1 MATAADLHNQ
11 IAAAKKQLEEKKAHT
26 QFLREESTRAEER
39 QKLRRQLEEV
49 QKHISHQESINSGE
63 RNYRRLLDADA
74 LGNTPSDG
82 SKLYE
87 PPPARFNPGSN
98 GELVHCAEVVA
109 KGDYEWRIDGMSWL
123 VNTLESCSFIVGGEE
138 FTLQYNPK
146 CGDVGDLGGQRG
158 SLCLVHQDEGGITF
172 RYRAL
177 IKNAAGAYVQWGQ
190 EANECYPA
198 ESTCGRA
205 FGPDVYFTEDVP
217 ESMARV
223 GIFGMTHEQLL
234 KSDWVVDGALTAK
247 FELEVRPNVE
257 LDPMPLKR
265 ASIEVPPSTIAT
277 EFVEMFDEGRGA
289 DVTFIVQGE
298 RVAAHSQILAAR
310 STVFDC
316 QLNSGM
322 KETISKEIVVDDCDA
337 ETFKAL
343 LKFVYTDDLAR
354 IEELAKLSK
363 NEPSVVLNKLPAPF
377 LQKLLSVSHLY
388 QVSRLRIWCE
398 HKLCECLTV
407 CDAFSILC
415 QAHLYEAKQLEHACL
430 TFIKDNLAQVV
441 SSTAFGK
448 GCKEWPEVVLKINAA
463 TAGLDERSASMAF
476 EALRE
481 KKPEKAE
488 KEESETIDDKEAK
501 EEDKAKNPTN
511 PTSATGATGATDS
524 GKGAAKES
532 STESTKRS
540 KAEPEKGTEKPAK
553 RKKAS

>member
-1 MATAADLHNQ
+1 MYQHAPGVARFVGIFGIHC
-11 IAAAKKQLEEKKAHT
+11 K
-26 QFLREESTRAEER
+26 
-39 QKLRRQLEEV
+39 
-49 QKHISHQESINSGE
+49 ESINSGE

-82 SKLYE
+82 SKPYE

-98 GELVHCAEVVA
+98 GELVHCSEVVA

-123 VNTLESCSFIVGGEE
+123 VNALQQNECPTLESCAFIVGGEE

-177 IKNAAGAYVQWGQ
+177 IKDAAGAYVQWGP
-190 EANECYPA
+190 EGNECYPA

-205 FGPDVYFTEDVP
+205 FGPDVYFTEDED
-217 ESMARV
+217 ESTVTV

-257 LDPMPLKR
+257 LDPLPLKR
-265 ASIEVPPSTIAT
+265 ASIDLPPSTIAT
-277 EFVEMFDEGRGA
+277 EFLAMFEEGRGA
-289 DVTFIVQGE
+289 DVTFVVQGE

-322 KETISKEIVVDDCDA
+322 KESISKEIVVDDCDA

-354 IEELAKLSK
+354 IEELAKMSK
-363 NEPSVVLNKLPAPF
+363 NEPAILNKLPAPF

-398 HKLCECLTV
+398 CKLCECLTV

-415 QAHLYEAKQLEHACL
+415 QAHLYDAKQLEQSCL

-441 SSTAFGK
+441 SSTAFGR

-476 EALRE
+476 EAFRE

-488 KEESETIDDKEAK
+488 KAEESETKDFK
-501 EEDKAKNPTN
+501 EEQDKAKN
-511 PTSATGATGATDS
+511 PTSATGATGAADS
-524 GKGAAKES
+524 GKGAPKEP

-540 KAEPEKGTEKPAK
+540 KSEPEKGTEKPAK